1 MFHALRLVP
10 GQDLSLALKEWTAA
24 HNIRAA
30 AIVTCVGSISQ
41 AHLRLANRDSGS
53 RFHQKMEIL
62 ALSGTLSPD
71 GPHLH
76 VSLADGDGR
85 CIGGHILDGCLV
97 HTTAEIVICE
107 LPGICFS
114 RQLDE
119 KTGYRELKI
128 EDACAVADINN
139 R

>member
-10 GQDLSLALKEWTAA
+10 GQDLSLALKEWTVA
-24 HNIRAA
+24 NKIQAA

-85 CIGGHILDGCLV
+85 CIGGHVLDGCLV

-107 LPGICFS
+107 IPDVKFGRAF
-114 RQLDE
+114 DE
-119 KTGYRELKI
+119 KTGYRELMI
-128 EDACAVADINN
+128 HT
-139 R
+139 

>member
-10 GQDLSLALKEWTAA
+10 GQDLSITLKEWTVAN
-24 HNIRAA
+24 NIQAA
-30 AIVTCVGSISQ
+30 AIVTCVGSVSQ

-76 VSLADGDGR
+76 ISLADGDGR
-85 CIGGHILDGCLV
+85 CIGGHILEGCLV

-107 LPGICFS
+107 IPNVKFG
-114 RQLDE
+114 RKLDE
-119 KTGYRELKI
+119 KTGYRELVIIK
-128 EDACAVADINN
+128 
-139 R
+139 

>member
-10 GQDLSLALKEWTAA
+10 GQDLSLALKEWTIA
-24 HNIRAA
+24 NNMQAA
-30 AIVTCVGSISQ
+30 AIVTCVGSLSQ
-41 AHLRLANRDSGS
+41 SHLRLANRDSGS

-85 CIGGHILDGCLV
+85 CIGGHILEGCLV

-107 LPGICFS
+107 IQNVRFS
-114 RQLDE
+114 RRFDE

-128 EDACAVADINN
+128 EG
-139 R
+139 

>member
-1 MFHALRLVP
+1 MFHALRLAP
-10 GQDLSLALKEWTAA
+10 GQDLSLTLKDWTAS
-24 HNIRAA
+24 HNIQAA
-30 AIVTCVGSISQ
+30 AIVTCVGSLSQ
-41 AHLRLANRDSGS
+41 SHLRLANRDSGS

-85 CIGGHILDGCLV
+85 SIGGHVLDGCLV

-107 LPGICFS
+107 LPGTRFR

-119 KTGYRELKI
+119 KTGYRELVI
-128 EDACAVADINN
+128 EG
-139 R
+139 

>member
-10 GQDLSLALKEWTAA
+10 GQDLSLALKEWTIAN
-24 HNIRAA
+24 NIQAA
-30 AIVTCVGSISQ
+30 AIVTCVGSLSQ
-41 AHLRLANRDSGS
+41 SHLRLANRDSGS

-107 LPGICFS
+107 LPGIQFS
-114 RQLDE
+114 RQFDE

-128 EDACAVADINN
+128 QG
-139 R
+139 